1 MIMYQG
7 KLPGQTFTFHSDA
20 HDTVSWLDHALCSM
34 SMYQIIDHLSVLYQ
48 YLTSDDLP
56 LSLYLN
62 VPYTAVPKQT
72 SDDVQM
78 STVLQKVDW
87 GQLPVE
93 TVSNYMHRTDVLLKD
108 LVLADDVIT
117 CSGGHSTNQGHVDM
131 LSNTYG
137 HIMNCL
143 QKADEIC
150 IPRKHKKLFTPVPG
164 WNQYLTEPYNESRQA
179 YIHWSSYNK
188 PRSGPVHEIM
198 KRTRARFKYAQRLVG
213 KNEETL
219 RADALASKLN
229 SGNVKCFWKTVKSCN
244 SGVVKNSNQIENVS
258 GTDNILNMWRDHFKS
273 LFNSV
278 QDVTDKPGVLSYIQN
293 DMGDENICVTVNDIS
308 ASINELPNDKSPG
321 IDGLMSEHFRNA
333 SYCLNVALSIL
344 LQAMLKHGFLPKQFM
359 LTMIVPILKS

>member
-1 MIMYQG
+1 M
-7 KLPGQTFTFHSDA
+7 
-20 HDTVSWLDHALCSM
+20 C
-34 SMYQIIDHLSVLYQ
+34 VLYQ
-48 YLTSDDLP
+48 YLTSDHFP

-72 SDDVQM
+72 SDDVRM
-78 STVLQKVDW
+78 STVLQKVEW

-93 TVSNYMHRTDVLLKD
+93 TVSNYMHTTDVLLKD

-117 CSGGHSTNQGHVDM
+117 CSGGHCTYQGHVDM

-143 QKADEIC
+143 QKADEIW
-150 IPRKHKKLFTPVPG
+150 IPKKHKKLFTPVPG
-164 WNQYLTEPYNESRQA
+164 WNQYLSEPYNKSRQA
-179 YIHWSSYNK
+179 YILWSSYNK

-219 RADALASKLN
+219 RADALANKLN
-229 SGNVKCFWKTVKSCN
+229 SGNVKCFWKAVKSCN

-293 DMGDENICVTVNDIS
+293 DIGDENICVTVNDIS
-308 ASINELPNDKSPG
+308 ASINEVPNDKSPG
-321 IDGLMSEHFRNA
+321 IDGLMSEHFKNA
-333 SYCLNVALSIL
+333 SYRLNVAISVL

-359 LTMIVPILKS
+359 LTMIVPILKSKNGDITSKSNYRPIALATVCSK

>member
-1 MIMYQG
+1 
-7 KLPGQTFTFHSDA
+7 
-20 HDTVSWLDHALCSM
+20 
-34 SMYQIIDHLSVLYQ
+34 
-48 YLTSDDLP
+48 
-56 LSLYLN
+56 
-62 VPYTAVPKQT
+62 
-72 SDDVQM
+72 M
-78 STVLQKVDW
+78 STVLRKVDW

-93 TVSNYMHRTDVLLKD
+93 TVSNYMHTTDVLLKD

-117 CSGGHSTNQGHVDM
+117 CSGGHCTNQGHVDM

-150 IPRKHKKLFTPVPG
+150 IPKKHKKLFTPVPG
-164 WNQYLTEPYNESRQA
+164 WNQYLSEPYNESRQA
-179 YIHWSSYNK
+179 YILWSSYNK
-188 PRSGPVHEIM
+188 FRSGPVHEIM
-198 KRTRARFKYAQRLVG
+198 KRTRARFKYVQRLVG

-219 RADALASKLN
+219 RADALANKLN

-258 GTDNILNMWRDHFKS
+258 GTDNILYMWRDHFKS

-293 DMGDENICVTVNDIS
+293 DMGDENIRVTVNDIS
-308 ASINELPNDKSPG
+308 TSINELPNDKSPG
-321 IDGLMSEHFRNA
+321 IDGLMSEHFKNA
-333 SYCLNVALSIL
+333 SYRLNVALSVL

-359 LTMIVPILKS
+359 LTMIVPKLKSKNGDITSRSNYRPIALATVCSKIMEIFIVKQMSDYLWTTDNQFAYKKGYSTEMCIFLLKECIRHYCNHKTPVYACF